1 MTGVQTCALPIYPEG
16 SLARSASD
24 AGYPDGYA
32 APAGHALELR
42 PVHYE
47 GTDRDHIGWELVDE
61 EKKVWSFDKYG
72 VLRFVTD
79 RLGFQTTF
87 DYDEA
92 YALTKITLPSG
103 RAFAFEQDEQ
113 GFVTH
118 VTRPDGGKLAY
129 EYDENH
135 RLVAYTNAN
144 GGRRAYRYDENGL
157 MTDRKSVV

>member
-1 MTGVQTCALPIYPEG
+1 MRGCNSKE
-16 SLARSASD
+16 
-24 AGYPDGYA
+24 
-32 APAGHALELR
+32 
-42 PVHYE
+42 
-47 GTDRDHIGWELVDE
+47 TDKDHIGWELVDE
-61 EKKVWSFDKYG
+61 EKSVWLFDKYD

-103 RAFAFEQDEQ
+103 KAFVFGQDAQ

-118 VTRPDGGKLAY
+118 VTRPDGGSLAY

-144 GGRRAYRYDENGL
+144 GGRRA
-157 MTDRKSVV
+157 